1 MGPTLKKCPE
11 MSQLMLDNGE
21 PGQNRNAENE
31 RLRKLLDLGDFQQ
44 TNSEGFS
51 SVLDTKGAVY
61 RRINVYSKSTEQYW
75 KERNR
80 RKKVW
85 QLSGEGFTYKQI
97 AEKLGVNE
105 KTVQRDIN
113 KVRPYYI
120 GRIRRALRIME
131 EERDRKFKEEL
142 EGKNLFQQLSI
153 LTQRVTRYKK
163 LMQVRK
169 YLRHTMF
176 VTFDLDAAA
185 KGEPPISFKPTP
197 PFSYTKPFQIHFRMK
212 INGKMVSLAELKI
225 GN

>member
-1 MGPTLKKCPE
+1 
-11 MSQLMLDNGE
+11 MSQLMLDKRE

-120 GRIRRALRIME
+120 GRIRRAFRIME
-131 EERDRKFKEEL
+131 EEYDRKFKEEL
-142 EGKNLFQQLSI
+142 EGKNLVQQLSI

-176 VTFDLDAAA
+176 ITFDLDAAV
-185 KGEPPISFKPTP
+185 KGEFPISFKPTP
-197 PFSYTKPFQIHFRMK
+197 PVSFTKPFQIHFRMK
-212 INGKMVSLAELKI
+212 INGKMVRLAELKI

>member
-1 MGPTLKKCPE
+1 
-11 MSQLMLDNGE
+11 MSQLMLDKGE
-21 PGQNRNAENE
+21 PCQNRNAENE
-31 RLRKLLDLGDFQQ
+31 RLRKLLDLGGFQQ
-44 TNSEGFS
+44 TNNEGFS

-61 RRINVYSKSTEQYW
+61 RRINVYSKSREQYW

-113 KVRPYYI
+113 KVRPYYT

-131 EERDRKFKEEL
+131 EEYDRKFKEEL

-153 LTQRVTRYKK
+153 ITQRVTRYEK

-176 VTFDLDAAA
+176 ITFDLDAAA

-197 PFSYTKPFQIHFRMK
+197 PVSFTKPFQIHFRMK
-212 INGKMVSLAELKI
+212 INGKIVSLAELKI

>member
-1 MGPTLKKCPE
+1 
-11 MSQLMLDNGE
+11 MSQLMLDKGE

-120 GRIRRALRIME
+120 GRIRRAFRIME
-131 EERDRKFKEEL
+131 EEYDRKFKEEL
-142 EGKNLFQQLSI
+142 EGKNLVQQLSI

-176 VTFDLDAAA
+176 ITFDLDAAV
-185 KGEPPISFKPTP
+185 KGEFPISFKPTP
-197 PFSYTKPFQIHFRMK
+197 PVSFTKPFQIHFRMK
-212 INGKMVSLAELKI
+212 INGKMVRLAELKI